1 MEENEVLEE
10 TTEEVVG
17 NESALDDIDFDIEE
31 ADDWSDAENDAL
43 NELDEED
50 TPVDESKFEDEEP
63 VMEEEVL
70 ETKPVDRTFDYTYMG
85 ETKKASL
92 DDEDFIS
99 TYQKGKNYDN
109 LKNKY
114 DNDRA
119 RTFIEKL
126 AKEEGKTVD
135 EYIDITEAS
144 LMNNAIEEIM
154 EDEGVSESVAREIY
168 SYRQSERQNAYARK
182 IQENEQKA
190 QEDRQA
196 QFNEFLDLY
205 PNVNPDSIPMS
216 VWDRFNAGVPLKY
229 AYMEFENSQLKT
241 NYKQIQ
247 TNATNR
253 RQEVTVGNSNS
264 TSKVKESWE
273 AIWDED

>member
-1 MEENEVLEE
+1 M
-10 TTEEVVG
+10 TT
-17 NESALDDIDFDIEE
+17 
-31 ADDWSDAENDAL
+31 
-43 NELDEED
+43 
-50 TPVDESKFEDEEP
+50 
-63 VMEEEVL
+63 
-70 ETKPVDRTFDYTYMG
+70 
-85 ETKKASL
+85 
-92 DDEDFIS
+92 
-99 TYQKGKNYDN
+99 
-109 LKNKY
+109 LKIKY